1 MARVLTPAAF
11 RQQVAAGRPDAVYL
25 LTGPDHD
32 LKTELTNLLIDR
44 LDEGLRAFNL
54 DRIHVADSRP
64 EARRQ
69 IWALVDLA
77 RTLPMLSDWR
87 LIVVPGAERLVLA
100 LKKPEGAR
108 EEWAELDALERWLS
122 APEPG
127 AVVVFLA
134 DGLDGRAKA
143 SKVLEAHATVVE
155 CDPLANDGDG
165 TAWIKAETAREQVRI
180 EPSAVRLLVSL
191 AGQDS
196 VRLRQEFERALLF
209 ASGDG
214 IITEAAVREV
224 AAGPGL
230 RDPWAMVNAIE
241 RGDTASALR
250 ELALKLDRGEE
261 SLMIL
266 GQIGWFV
273 RTKLQPARVPAAVA
287 AVFRTDLAL
296 KTSRGDARILLERLI
311 VELSG

>member
-32 LKTELTNLLIDR
+32 LKTELTNLLVDR

-54 DRIHVADSRP
+54 DRIHIADSRP

-77 RTLPMLSDWR
+77 RTLPMMSDWR

-165 TAWIKAETAREQVRI
+165 TAWIKAEAAREQVRI

-191 AGQDS
+191 AGHDS

-250 ELALKLDRGEE
+250 ELALKLDRGRRA
-261 SLMIL
+261 S
-266 GQIGWFV
+266 
-273 RTKLQPARVPAAVA
+273 
-287 AVFRTDLAL
+287 
-296 KTSRGDARILLERLI
+296 
-311 VELSG
+311 